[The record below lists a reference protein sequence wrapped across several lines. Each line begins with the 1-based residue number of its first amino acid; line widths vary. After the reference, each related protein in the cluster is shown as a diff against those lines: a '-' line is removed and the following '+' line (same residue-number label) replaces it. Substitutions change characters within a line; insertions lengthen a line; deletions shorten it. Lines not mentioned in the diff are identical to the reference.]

1 MKRIFTLLVSLGLIA
16 AVQAQPG
23 GRDRGGFDDGRDN
36 VKVII
41 NDNDGFD
48 NDFRIDNRISP
59 ERRIAYEVA
68 KINREYDYRIQM
80 VRNNFFMSRFAKMRK
95 IDQLE
100 EQRRWEIRMVYKKFR
115 RHNMYDRDYDGHGR
129 RY

>member
-23 GRDRGGFDDGRDN
+23 NRDRRDFDDDN
-36 VKVII
+36 DISKVII
-41 NDNDGFD
+41 RDND
-48 NDFRIDNRISP
+48 DFGKNTRYDDRVSPNRRLAFEI
-59 ERRIAYEVA
+59 A

-80 VRNNFFMSRFAKMRK
+80 VRSNYFMSRFAKMRR

-100 EQRRWEIRMVYKKFR
+100 EQRQWEIRRAVKKFR
-115 RHNMYDRDYDGHGR
+115 ERKYYDRDFDGRGH
-129 RY
+129 Y